1 MGFHGSQGKSKYAW
15 VLGFLISFIIGFLVV
30 FYFFNSK
37 KSDHLDID
45 LLFDLMLKDLE
56 VTEKQEFIAQLV
68 ALDEWE
74 LDYHFTEFVIIT
86 NPPIKN
92 SVLFTI
98 NYYGSYVKELL
109 LVLWDIYDCI
119 DTEILGR
126 ELDFSHSETHWSWGD
141 LMLFWLQ
148 ITAVMVFTIW
158 ARGVGPRFR
167 ADQMSDFT
175 WKDALILV
183 GGWLFF
189 ICCCIM
195 GVCAAGS
202 DWHNK
207 EFSRI

>member
-1 MGFHGSQGKSKYAW
+1 M
-15 VLGFLISFIIGFLVV
+15 V

-109 LVLWDIYDCI
+109 LVL
-119 DTEILGR
+119 
-126 ELDFSHSETHWSWGD
+126 
-141 LMLFWLQ
+141 
-148 ITAVMVFTIW
+148 
-158 ARGVGPRFR
+158 
-167 ADQMSDFT
+167 
-175 WKDALILV
+175 
-183 GGWLFF
+183 
-189 ICCCIM
+189 
-195 GVCAAGS
+195 
-202 DWHNK
+202 
-207 EFSRI
+207 